1 MNIKY
6 VTRNYKPNAHFKEIL
21 EKKLSK
27 LDKYF
32 SNDVECK
39 VNTSQQNDFYKLE
52 ITINAKGAFFRSEVL
67 SDNMY
72 DNIDIALPKIEKQ
85 IVKHS
90 DKFASKFKT
99 DAFNNPE
106 LMFLNEKPE
115 KVAAKIVK
123 TKSFELLP
131 TTVED
136 AIAQMEAL
144 GHNFY
149 IFLNVKS
156 GHVNVV
162 YKRNDNDNG
171 LIEVTF

>member
-1 MNIKY
+1 MKIKY
-6 VTRNYKPNAHFKEIL
+6 VTRNYKPTTHFKDIL

-32 SNDVECK
+32 SSDVECK
-39 VNTSQQNDFYKLE
+39 INTSEQNNFYKLE

-85 IVKHS
+85 VVKHS
-90 DKFASKFKT
+90 DKFASKFKA
-99 DAFNNPE
+99 DAFASPE
-106 LMFLNEKPE
+106 LMFLQEKPE
-115 KVAAKIVK
+115 QVASKIVK

-131 TTVED
+131 TTVDD
-136 AIAQMEAL
+136 AVAQMEAL

-149 IFLNVKS
+149 IFLNVES

-162 YKRNDNDNG
+162 YKRNDNNNG